1 MAQHSDDNAF
11 QQRMKK
17 LESLL
22 AEIDSFA
29 DPKAQAKTREII
41 ENLMDFHGT
50 ALAKIL
56 DCLTTSDSGH
66 NILKSLCQDS
76 LVSSL
81 LILYGLHPLDLASRV
96 AQALD
101 KVRPYLATH
110 HGNVE
115 LLTITDAGAV
125 QLRLQ
130 GSCHGCPS
138 SQATL
143 KGLIEEALYAAAP
156 DITDIIV
163 EGVLEEAPS
172 SAASGFV
179 AVSEVRYHGCPTSAA
194 TPLQSG
200 VSL

>member
-1 MAQHSDDNAF
+1 MTDKSDDRLF

-17 LESLL
+17 LETLL
-22 AEIDSFA
+22 SEIDSFA
-29 DPKAQAKTREII
+29 EPKAQAKTREIV

-56 DCLTTSDSGH
+56 DHIVANDSGPT
-66 NILKSLCQDS
+66 ILDTLCQDL

-81 LILYGLHPLDLASRV
+81 LILYGLHPLDLTARV
-96 AQALD
+96 TQALN

-115 LLTITDAGAV
+115 LLMITDAGAV

-143 KGLIEEALYAAAP
+143 KGVIEEALYAAAP

-163 EGVLEEAPS
+163 EGAVDEAAPPS
-172 SAASGFV
+172 DFV
-179 AVSEVRYHGCPTSAA
+179 AATEVRYHGCPISAA
-194 TPLQSG
+194 TP
-200 VSL
+200 